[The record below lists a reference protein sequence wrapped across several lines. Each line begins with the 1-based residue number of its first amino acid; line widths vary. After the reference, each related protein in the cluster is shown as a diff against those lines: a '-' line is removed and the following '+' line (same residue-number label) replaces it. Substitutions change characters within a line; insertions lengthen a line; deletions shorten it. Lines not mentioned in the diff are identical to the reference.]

1 MPALNTLPVNKHY
14 LGKVMDVAETMAVE
28 VIVDILD
35 VRGMKLVAKGA
46 QVTRA
51 LQEKLI
57 LHKLKRPFESCVR
70 VRDGVDAN
78 TIVAIAARLIDAS
91 APVAHI
97 LRATSTG
104 GLSALA
110 HLSRMEFGNALS
122 LMLTVSERNG
132 AN

>member
-1 MPALNTLPVNKHY
+1 MSALNALPVNKHY

-46 QVTRA
+46 RVTRA

-57 LHKLKRPFESCVR
+57 MHKLKRPFESCVR

-78 TIVAIAARLIDAS
+78 TIVAIAARLIDTS
-91 APVAHI
+91 PPVARDWSRSTVWPSSRSR
-97 LRATSTG
+97 RAAEAPSI
-104 GLSALA
+104 
-110 HLSRMEFGNALS
+110 ALS
-122 LMLTVSERNG
+122 VRNWVMS
-132 AN
+132 